1 MEKFKLSSNGQKLIN
16 LYETMANEGYDRTD
30 GVFVETAFSDFEL
43 KKFRK
48 QVLPYF
54 IEYEIKSV
62 LDYGGGGSDWG
73 KEGFDQ
79 ESKKSAIDFFFLDE
93 VLTYEPARNIDQR
106 QQSDCVICMDV
117 LEHVFVLDVPSVL
130 RDICSYADSLVV
142 INIGCYE
149 ASATLPNGENAHIT
163 IRDPLWWKGML
174 DSISIEFPE
183 LNILLLCAPTY
194 MTCQMFECWKADDWK
209 NSTTFRVDL
218 PEVTHLGA
226 SGQTDRSITLTKEQI
241 FTLILSSIEERPE
254 MRIEYLELIGKSLNK
269 N

>member
-1 MEKFKLSSNGQKLIN
+1 MKKFKLSSNGQKLIH
-16 LYETMANEGYDRTD
+16 LYEAMANEGYNRTD

-48 QVLPYF
+48 LILLYF
-54 IEYEIKSV
+54 TEHEIKSV

-79 ESKKSAIDFFFLDE
+79 ESNKSAIDFFFLDK
-93 VLTYEPARNIDQR
+93 VATYEPARNIDQR
-106 QQSDCVICMDV
+106 QKLDCVICMDV
-117 LEHVFVLDVPSVL
+117 LEHVFVVDVPTVL
-130 RDICSYADSLVV
+130 RDICSYADNSVV
-142 INIGCYE
+142 LNIGCYE

-174 DSISIEFPE
+174 DSISIEFPK

-194 MTCQMFECWKADDWK
+194 QTCKMFQCWKADDWE
-209 NSTTFRVDL
+209 NSTTFRIDL
-218 PEVTHLGA
+218 PEVIHLAGPEKV
-226 SGQTDRSITLTKEQI
+226 DRPVTLTKEQM
-241 FTLILSSIEERPE
+241 FNLILSSIEETPE
-254 MRIEYLELIGKSLNK
+254 MRIEYLEVIGRSLNK